1 MTSKTLSELFLAHW
15 QAENPEGRIYRNN
28 TGVAFYPTESGSL
41 RPVAYGIPAPKV
53 GKTRKDK
60 PKGGGGTDYIGFKP
74 HHVMF
79 FDRKRIKGLEDGVL
93 IVAEFY
99 EIKTL
104 NDVISDAQKR
114 FYKVINKMGGTINIV
129 KELPN
134 DKWEIVEWME

>member
-1 MTSKTLSELFLAHW
+1 MTSKTLSELFLTHW

-28 TGVAFYPTESGSL
+28 TGICWHEYKGIM
-41 RPVAYGIPAPKV
+41 RPVAYGIPSPKPRKK
-53 GKTRKDK
+53 GDTR

-79 FDRKRIKGLEDGVL
+79 FDRKRIKGLEKGIL

-114 FYKVINKMGGTINIV
+114 FYKVINNMGGTINIV

-134 DKWEIVEWME
+134 DKWEIVIYDA